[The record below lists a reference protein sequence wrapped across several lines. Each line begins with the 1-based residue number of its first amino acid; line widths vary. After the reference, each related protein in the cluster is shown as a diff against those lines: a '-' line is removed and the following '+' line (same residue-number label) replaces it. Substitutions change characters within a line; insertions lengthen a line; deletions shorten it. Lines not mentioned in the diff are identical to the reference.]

1 MSSYFP
7 DQNGVSASE
16 DVNDF
21 LQRIKQL
28 GESRVTEDLERSK
41 KLEQDIAQ
49 SRKERQARRAGLQNP
64 LAR

>member
-1 MSSYFP
+1 MASYFP
-7 DQNGVSASE
+7 DPKGVTASE

-41 KLEQDIAQ
+41 KLEEDIAQ
-49 SRKERQARRAGLQNP
+49 SKRDRQARRAGQ
-64 LAR
+64 